1 MNTFH
6 YMSETTKDKIRI
18 ASILEHQLRMLL
30 NEIELDTKTENQIE
44 KLYELQ
50 IQLMKRWAPPISN
63 RIEYRKPST
72 AKQLRVNVLELEEV
86 KNWLVNKLDKR
97 KDSYLSQE
105 IVDIGFG
112 NTYMLHTI
120 KSSKESFPFDTLV
133 FDKQTNQ
140 VIIKLGDNTKNKI
153 VNAKLS
159 NVYKQTEDNARS
171 IICNNNIRSKKLY
184 CHNTACK
191 YYHDPYIGYVDN
203 MHSSRQFANCP
214 IVFNCPDF
222 KSGACVKKNTKCV
235 DWIDSITLYQS
246 SLCNILIACVHA
258 DSS

>member
-30 NEIELDTKTENQIE
+30 HEIELDTKTEIQIN

-50 IQLMKRWAPPISN
+50 IQLMKRWAPPA
-63 RIEYRKPST
+63 KPIVLKPKHT
-72 AKQLRVNVLELEEV
+72 AKQLRVNVIGLDEV
-86 KNWLVNKLDKR
+86 KTCLINKLDKR
-97 KDSYLSQE
+97 KDSYLPQE

-112 NTYMLHTI
+112 NTYMMHAI
-120 KSSKESFPFDTLV
+120 KSSKEHFPFDTLV
-133 FDKQTNQ
+133 FDKQTSQ
-140 VIIKLGDNTKNKI
+140 VIIKLGDNSKNKI

-159 NVYKQTEDNARS
+159 NVYKQAEDNARS

-184 CHNTACK
+184 CHNSLCK

-222 KSGACVKKNTKCV
+222 KSGACVKKNTKSV

-258 DSS
+258 DA